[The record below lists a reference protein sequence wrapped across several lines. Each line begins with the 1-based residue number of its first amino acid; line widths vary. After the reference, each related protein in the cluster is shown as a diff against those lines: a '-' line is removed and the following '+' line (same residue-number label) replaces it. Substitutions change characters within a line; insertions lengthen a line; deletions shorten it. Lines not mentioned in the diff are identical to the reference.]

1 MGKKL
6 NQSEAVSDYYCF
18 YLDCHL
24 NRLLL
29 IQDQPI
35 GRANGLTHK
44 VSSAS
49 RATEYFEVQEEL
61 PWDNSKAIA
70 MNPAGVE
77 MEEKP
82 KTTSS
87 SRRSSGSTT
96 AAVSSIALDSTKGYF
111 FNLRRGSKNV
121 TFLLFLQISSTLGSA
136 IRMFC
141 LDMTIIKLLVF
152 CLILIV
158 AHHDHG
164 KISKQRE
171 IIRNSNLF
179 Y

>member
-1 MGKKL
+1 MHFEQKKT
-6 NQSEAVSDYYCF
+6 QSEAVSDYYCF

-24 NRLLL
+24 NRPFL
-29 IQDQPI
+29 IQDHQI
-35 GRANGLTHK
+35 GRANGLSQK

-61 PWDNSKAIA
+61 PWDNSKAMA
-70 MNPAGVE
+70 MDPAGVE

-96 AAVSSIALDSTKGYF
+96 AAVSSIALDSTNGYF
-111 FNLRRGSKNV
+111 FHPR
-121 TFLLFLQISSTLGSA
+121 TQ
-136 IRMFC
+136 
-141 LDMTIIKLLVF
+141 KLLPPPIKRFIFETPFEGPHQPCETDQVPF
-152 CLILIV
+152 PC
-158 AHHDHG
+158 HF
-164 KISKQRE
+164 
-171 IIRNSNLF
+171 F